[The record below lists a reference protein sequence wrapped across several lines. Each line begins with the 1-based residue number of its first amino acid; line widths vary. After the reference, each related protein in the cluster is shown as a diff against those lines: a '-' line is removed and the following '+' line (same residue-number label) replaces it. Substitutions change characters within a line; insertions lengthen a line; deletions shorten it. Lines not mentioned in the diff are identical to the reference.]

1 LNHGAGTHRAGLFGN
16 IQIAFAE
23 TPIAQCTLRL
33 RDGKHLRVSSC
44 VLQRLNLVPRTGNN
58 FCPIDD
64 NRSDR
69 HLLLRLSF
77 SGLAQSFSHEVIVT
91 RNIQHFGQAYRVLTE
106 ARTRDNPIIVNPSVL
121 ACNFAKLEE
130 DCIRIEKAGA
140 DWLHLDVMDGH
151 FVDNISFGPPVIE
164 SISKFATR
172 PLDTHLMIS
181 RPDHYYK
188 RFTPFVH
195 NVTIHVETDVD
206 IEGTLRAIRNEGCT
220 AGLAISPPSPFE
232 KILPF
237 LAQIDLLLVMT
248 VHPGFGGQAFM
259 PETMEK
265 VRRARQIR
273 EDRDYKFHI
282 EVDGGINQTTAQIA
296 REAGANIFVAGT
308 SIFRSVDPAKTM
320 AELRGVESAGS

>member
-1 LNHGAGTHRAGLFGN
+1 
-16 IQIAFAE
+16 
-23 TPIAQCTLRL
+23 
-33 RDGKHLRVSSC
+33 
-44 VLQRLNLVPRTGNN
+44 
-58 FCPIDD
+58 
-64 NRSDR
+64 
-69 HLLLRLSF
+69 
-77 SGLAQSFSHEVIVT
+77 
-91 RNIQHFGQAYRVLTE
+91 VLTE

-151 FVDNISFGPPVIE
+151 FVDNISFGPPIVE
-164 SISKFATR
+164 SISRFATR

-188 RFTPFVH
+188 RFTPLVH
-195 NVTIHVETDVD
+195 NVTMHVETEVD
-206 IEGTLRAIRNEGCT
+206 IAGTLRAIRNEGCT
-220 AGLAISPPSPFE
+220 AGLAISPPTPFE
-232 KILPF
+232 KALPY
-237 LAQIDLLLVMT
+237 LDQIDLLLVMT

-273 EDRDYKFHI
+273 ENREYKFHI

-296 REAGANIFVAGT
+296 REAGANVFVAGT
-308 SIFRSVDPAKTM
+308 SIFRSVDPAKAM
-320 AELRGVESAGS
+320 AELRGAQAAGS